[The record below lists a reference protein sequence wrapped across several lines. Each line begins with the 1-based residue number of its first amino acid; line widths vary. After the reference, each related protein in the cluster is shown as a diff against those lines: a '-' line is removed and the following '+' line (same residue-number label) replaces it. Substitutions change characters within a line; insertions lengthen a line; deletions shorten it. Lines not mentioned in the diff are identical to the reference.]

1 MFAVILAETTLLDV
15 ATDTTIAQRNAA
27 AKMVIDI
34 FANFD
39 FILFNHTLY
48 IVLFF
53 IFTRGAIHYK
63 KSKLTYSYILKINM
77 LY

>member
-27 AKMVIDI
+27 AKMVLDI
-34 FANFD
+34 LANFD

-53 IFTRGAIHYK
+53 SFTRNAIHIK
-63 KSKLTYSYILKINM
+63 NLNLLISYIPKINM